1 MYSMLLSLSRLK
13 VFRHSKLRLKDAES
27 SAPVYIV
34 FNTNFNDY
42 DKIMKEQIIPGTEL
56 KPGEAFEELERS
68 VHAVLETY
76 SNVHRGN
83 GHNSIV
89 STYLFEQAR
98 EIVLEYLGPKKD
110 KYVVIF
116 CSPRREA
123 ILRSLIKPERY
134 KRLSSQD
141 IGLPLGIRALA
152 VEKRAL
158 PEGTPFET
166 GGGTT
171 RLVSPGWVIWGDEPD
186 KFEAGTPAI
195 INVIAFA
202 RALQLTERYGK
213 DAYLNP
219 VAQKLTAAEIVYNDE
234 LNNYSGREMLDKLR
248 QTLIGRESIVPTSEG
263 NKPFINLDN
272 AASTPSF
279 LPVWSTVCQTW
290 HQKKET
296 HQEIINEVKSICAEA
311 LGAPK
316 AEYDLIFT
324 SNTTEAINLAAE
336 SLGRESGPET
346 EPVVVSTILE
356 HTSNDLPW
364 RMVPNISVIRLSVDN
379 EGIIDLNELEKILGE
394 YNQNNQHGKKRIRLV
409 AISGA
414 SNVLGIC
421 NDLTEIGRI
430 VHRYGAGLF
439 IDGAQLAA
447 HRKVDMERC
456 GIDYLAFSAHKV
468 YAPFGTGVL
477 AVRKGL
483 LKFKPSEMEL
493 INTSGEENAVGIAA
507 LGKALLLLQ
516 RIGMDLI
523 KEEENELTKRALTGL
538 SNVPGLTIYG
548 VKHPESPRLAL
559 KGGVIAFT
567 LKGRMAPA
575 VAKELAEKAGIGVR
589 TGCHC
594 AHILVKHLVGVP
606 PSLERF
612 QWLIAKLFPGLKFPG
627 IIRVSFGIENTVG
640 DIDALINALGKIANK
655 SGTLPR
661 TDMKQQMDEFVMSAA
676 KRVYE

>member
-1 MYSMLLSLSRLK
+1 
-13 VFRHSKLRLKDAES
+13 
-27 SAPVYIV
+27 
-34 FNTNFNDY
+34 
-42 DKIMKEQIIPGTEL
+42 
-56 KPGEAFEELERS
+56 
-68 VHAVLETY
+68 
-76 SNVHRGN
+76 
-83 GHNSIV
+83 
-89 STYLFEQAR
+89 
-98 EIVLEYLGPKKD
+98 
-110 KYVVIF
+110 
-116 CSPRREA
+116 
-123 ILRSLIKPERY
+123 
-134 KRLSSQD
+134 
-141 IGLPLGIRALA
+141 
-152 VEKRAL
+152 
-158 PEGTPFET
+158 

-171 RLVSPGWVIWGDEPD
+171 RLVSPGWVIWGNEPD

-202 RALQLTERYGK
+202 RALQLTEHYGK
-213 DAYLNP
+213 DAFLNP
-219 VAQKLTAAEIVYNDE
+219 VAKNLTAAEIIYNDE
-234 LNNYSGREMLDKLR
+234 LKDYSGREMLDKLR
-248 QTLIGRESIVPTSEG
+248 QTLIGKGSNVPTAEG
-263 NKPFINLDN
+263 NKPFHNLDN
-272 AASTPSF
+272 AASTPTF
-279 LPVWSTVCQTW
+279 MPVWSTVCQTW

-296 HQEIINEVKSICAEA
+296 HQEIINEVKSICAGV

-336 SLGRESGPET
+336 SLGRESGPEM

-364 RMVPNISVIRLSVDN
+364 RMVPNVSVIRLSVDN

-394 YNQNNQHGKKRIRLV
+394 YNQNNQHGKKRIRLI

-447 HRKVDMERC
+447 HRKVDMEGC
-456 GIDYLAFSAHKV
+456 GIDYFAASAHKV

-483 LKFKPSEMEL
+483 LKFKPSEIER

-523 KEEENELTKRALTGL
+523 KEEENELTKRALIGL

-548 VKHPESPRLAL
+548 VKDPESPRFAL
-559 KGGVIAFT
+559 KGGVIAFI

-606 PSLERF
+606 PSFERF

-627 IIRVSFGIENTVG
+627 IIRVSFGIENTTE
-640 DIDALINALGKIANK
+640 DIDKLINALGKIACK
-655 SGTLPR
+655 SGTLPK
-661 TDMKQQMDEFVMSAA
+661 TDIKRQMAEFITSAA
-676 KRVYE
+676 KRVYA